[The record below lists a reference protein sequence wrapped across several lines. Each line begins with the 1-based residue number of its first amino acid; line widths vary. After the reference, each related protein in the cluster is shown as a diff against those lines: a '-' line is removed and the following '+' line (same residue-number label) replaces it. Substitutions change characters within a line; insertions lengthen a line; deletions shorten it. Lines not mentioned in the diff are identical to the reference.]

1 LFSIGDWE
9 KEMEAS
15 CREINEL
22 LAQLFA
28 QESKLET
35 EISQMETMQNI
46 IETRDLPEE
55 GKRSLVKNCKES
67 ISALK
72 EKLEEINTE
81 IRRNFLAHQEGQL

>member
-1 LFSIGDWE
+1 
-9 KEMEAS
+9 MEAS